1 MWWACA
7 IVAVAVVGCAGLR
20 GATDQLM
27 DRIQDI
33 DLDATLEDMTDCENL
48 ADTFVGLVEDTVDGI
63 DAVTAE
69 QGVDPPIADLREIV
83 DELSVSRYYDIAER
97 LGCSRL
103 QAQLGLIDKLRDLEA
118 GTSGGDDFLEE
129 MVDAARQP

>member
-1 MWWACA
+1 MWL
-7 IVAVAVVGCAGLR
+7 VGVVLVVLVVGCAGLQ

-33 DLDATLEDMTDCENL
+33 DLEATLEDMTDCENL
-48 ADTFVGLVEDTVDGI
+48 ADTFVGVVKDTVDDI
-63 DAVTAE
+63 DAVAAE
-69 QGVDPPIADLREIV
+69 QGVDPPISDLREMV

-103 QAQLGLIDKLRDLEA
+103 QAQLDLIDKLRGLEA
-118 GTSGGDDFLEE
+118 GTSSGDDFLEE
-129 MVDAARQP
+129 MVDAAKQP